1 MPIAGIAAGVQASA
15 GLMGLLLGIFPPL
28 LEEYQQFAFNKMPNK
43 LPDLGTAIALKF
55 RDQIS
60 ESEMADI
67 FKRSGINGQFAT
79 QILSM
84 SEELLSIGEYLTLW
98 RRGDLDEGT
107 LNTHLRKLRLSEDGI
122 SYAKKVTE
130 FFPAPADLVQFAVRE
145 VYTPAVVS
153 KFGQME
159 DIPKK
164 FIEEAAKAGLPEE
177 QANNYWAS
185 HWQLPSAGQGFEMF
199 QRDII
204 EEPELKM
211 LLKSLDVMP
220 YWRDQL
226 IQLSYSPLTRVDV
239 RRMHDMG
246 ILGDEDVKDAYR
258 FRGYSPE
265 NAQHM
270 LDFTKQYNSQE
281 TTGLTRSSV
290 ITAYKRKLL
299 TAAELTEILGQFG
312 YSESVVDFWLKM
324 ADLEKELE
332 DIEAQEEDLLNQYR
346 NGSIDLPDV
355 RNALDA
361 ADVPSEYVDE
371 IIKTEEQ
378 QVSKKV
384 KLPTKADLTDWLEL
398 QIIDDVQY
406 SERMTQLGYKEE
418 DILLFLTEFSLTVDT
433 SERKFLPVKTY
444 LRWLTTGI
452 ITAELFI
459 KTAGKMR
466 ISDEDIDNLILEAG
480 GENE

>member
-1 MPIAGIAAGVQASA
+1 
-15 GLMGLLLGIFPPL
+15 
-28 LEEYQQFAFNKMPNK
+28 
-43 LPDLGTAIALKF
+43 
-55 RDQIS
+55 
-60 ESEMADI
+60 
-67 FKRSGINGQFAT
+67 
-79 QILSM
+79 
-84 SEELLSIGEYLTLW
+84 
-98 RRGDLDEGT
+98 
-107 LNTHLRKLRLSEDGI
+107 
-122 SYAKKVTE
+122 
-130 FFPAPADLVQFAVRE
+130 
-145 VYTPAVVS
+145 
-153 KFGQME
+153 
-159 DIPKK
+159 
-164 FIEEAAKAGLPEE
+164 
-177 QANNYWAS
+177 
-185 HWQLPSAGQGFEMF
+185 MF